1 MGLTALGRLSEKK
14 RDFFFFFI
22 TSRPPTVSL
31 PNGRFQISA
40 LKIGVLISVW
50 RELLISFLWAL
61 VKPFKYL
68 PEERELLTFAL
79 VLFGPVGYIKC
90 QFSENFCLI

>member
-1 MGLTALGRLSEKK
+1 M
-14 RDFFFFFI
+14 
-22 TSRPPTVSL
+22 
-31 PNGRFQISA
+31 
-40 LKIGVLISVW
+40 W
-50 RELLISFLWAL
+50 RELISFLWVV

-90 QFSENFCLI
+90 QFLENFCLI